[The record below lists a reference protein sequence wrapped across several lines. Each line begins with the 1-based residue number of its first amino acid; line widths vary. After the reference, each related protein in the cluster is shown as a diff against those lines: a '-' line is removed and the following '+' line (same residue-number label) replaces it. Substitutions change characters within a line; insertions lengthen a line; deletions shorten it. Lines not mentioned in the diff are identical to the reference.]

1 VPIANR
7 NIASLRD
14 GQKRDT
20 AVKKRSYD
28 SQKILQS
35 FNTWA
40 FKRQQPTEPDLL
52 FATVEAAVDALRPI
66 QFVLYWG
73 KGPRPYIDEPE
84 RTCLGFISQMT
95 QRIHCAYG
103 PGAQV
108 TLILTDT
115 HAEHNGHI
123 RDVIDSYFAE
133 VAEAAR
139 HHGFDTT
146 CLSNI
151 VTAQL
156 TRIRSVTEAPSA
168 ELLAKLEPS
177 AAKWYRGDEPVTAG
191 AERYFHLN
199 MIEKQAVE
207 IQFPRAVFV
216 TFNNSDY
223 RVLFPDTL
231 PVFYMYSLR
240 KGFAV
245 KPWFLNAEAWPAN
258 ENGLKSR
265 AQFGE

>member
-245 KPWFLNAEAWPAN
+245 KPWFMNAEAWPAN